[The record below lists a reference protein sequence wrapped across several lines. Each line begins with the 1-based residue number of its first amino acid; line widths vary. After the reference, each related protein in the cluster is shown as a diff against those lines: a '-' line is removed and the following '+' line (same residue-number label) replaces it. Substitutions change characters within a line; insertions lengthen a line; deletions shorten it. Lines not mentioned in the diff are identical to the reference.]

1 MKTFR
6 TITTL
11 VVFLIASTSAA
22 GPTGPKLTTK
32 SPKVKTEAPK
42 TKVSAQAPK
51 SKVTTESAKAKV
63 STQSAKKTETGKSA
77 KAETDKSAKSSKKTT
92 TTTTEPT
99 TTPAATAETPEVAEP
114 NAISTKISGKPDQ
127 LAKITAMLPEGM
139 TLEQATAGFKNQGQ
153 FMATLNAS
161 KNQTLSFVELQ
172 KAVTV
177 DGLSVGQ
184 AVKKVK
190 ATPPPAPT
198 TTTPPGGGTL

>member
-6 TITTL
+6 TMATL
-11 VVFLIASTSAA
+11 VALSIAAGSAA
-22 GPTGPKLTTK
+22 GPTT
-32 SPKVKTEAPK
+32 PKVTPRAPKVRTEAPK
-42 TKVSAQAPK
+42 TKVTTQAPKASARTESPK
-51 SKVTTESAKAKV
+51 SKVRTESARKEKAD
-63 STQSAKKTETGKSA
+63 KTV
-77 KAETDKSAKSSKKTT
+77 DSSKKRTR
-92 TTTTEPT
+92 TEPSS
-99 TTPAATAETPEVAEP
+99 TTPTTAAETPEVAEP

-127 LAKITAMLPEGM
+127 LAHITAMLPEGM

-153 FMATLNAS
+153 FIATLNAS
-161 KNQTLSFVELQ
+161 KNHTLSFVELQ

-198 TTTPPGGGTL
+198 TTTPPGGGSL